1 MTNQRKFG
9 VGIVGLGAGAP
20 PHAKSLQDLSDIIDV
35 RGVYARERPNR
46 EAFSEKYGFPACESY
61 QALLDDE
68 KLDAI
73 ILLTPPN
80 ARKELVER
88 AANAGKHIFMEKPVE
103 RTSEAAEYL
112 VETCEKAGVKLGI
125 TFQFRFR
132 EASMATMNM
141 LESGNVGPLAS
152 VVVNVPWWRSSD
164 YYNEPGRGTFA
175 QDGGGVLITQAIH
188 SLDLMLSLTGPVR
201 EVAAISGTS
210 KLHDIEVEDFVGAGV
225 QFENGA
231 LGSIMATTTSY
242 PGGQEYMVLNCAKAT
257 MTLKGSVLTVD
268 WHDGRL
274 EVIGAQ
280 ESTGGGD
287 NRMGFSHVWHRA
299 QIAEFV
305 EAVQAGRDPVSNGR
319 TAMGVHYL
327 IEALLE
333 SSKIGAH
340 VTVKKG
346 RP

>member
-1 MTNQRKFG
+1 MTMQRKFG

-20 PHAKSLQDLSDIIDV
+20 PHAKSLQDLGDIVDV
-35 RGVYARERPNR
+35 RGVYARNQTTS
-46 EAFSEKYGFPACESY
+46 EAFGKKYGFPVSESY

-80 ARKELVER
+80 ARKELVEQ

-103 RTSEAAEYL
+103 RTCEAAEYL

-132 EASMATMNM
+132 EASMAAMKM
-141 LESGNVGPLAS
+141 LEGGSVGPLAS
-152 VVVNVPWWRSSD
+152 VVVNVPWWRSSE

-188 SLDLMLSLTGPVR
+188 SLDLMLSLTGPAQ
-201 EVAAISGTS
+201 EVAAIAGTS
-210 KLHDIEVEDFVGAGV
+210 TLHNIEVEDFVGAGV
-225 QFENGA
+225 LFENGA
-231 LGSIMATTTSY
+231 LGSIMATTTTY
-242 PGGQEYMVLNCAKAT
+242 PGSQEYMVLNCAKAT

-287 NRMGFSHVWHRA
+287 NRMAFPHEWHRA
-299 QIAEFV
+299 QISEFV
-305 EAVQAGRDPVSNGR
+305 QAVQAGRDPVSNGR
-319 TAMGVHYL
+319 TAMRVHYL
-327 IEALLE
+327 IEALLH
-333 SSKIGAH
+333 SSKVGAR
-340 VTVKKG
+340 VAVKK
-346 RP
+346 RRS